1 MGIRDIIDILKLVDP
16 RRKPLQRLGAFLCRE
31 RIAALEDDLVS
42 VNARLAD
49 VQREANELRAERD
62 ADKRRLA
69 DQAARL
75 DVRRRFRRVH
85 LAPGVF
91 VCVERVADADDAA
104 AAIACPSCYVRG
116 ELSLV
121 FPVTRHGRDS
131 ADGRSERIHLKCR
144 REGCGFHVAVSPEA
158 FHEAFKLVD

>member
-1 MGIRDIIDILKLVDP
+1 MGIRDIIDILKLVNP

-75 DVRRRFRRVH
+75 DVRQRFRRVH

-91 VCVERVADADDAA
+91 VCVERVAEADDAA
-104 AAIACPSCYVRG
+104 AAIACACAKVR
-116 ELSLV
+116 
-121 FPVTRHGRDS
+121 S
-131 ADGRSERIHLKCR
+131 A
-144 REGCGFHVAVSPEA
+144 
-158 FHEAFKLVD
+158 